1 MRNNVINA
9 KSRQYTK
16 SGLTGE
22 KMTVTWRHYISGINT
37 YTLYDNGAST
47 TFPFAY
53 GGIPVPYNAYFTSLS
68 LASMPYSNRQ
78 FPNGSS
84 ATLSV
89 YADGV
94 LLGSQTQA
102 HTNTVREYVKF
113 DFQRKLLIN
122 KDEVITLRLQ
132 VNGEFWYCAT
142 TSIITER

>member
-22 KMTVTWRHYISGINT
+22 KMTVTWRHYISGINS

-47 TFPFAY
+47 AFPFAY

-68 LASMPYSNRQ
+68 LASMPYSTRQ

-89 YADGV
+89 YADNV

-102 HTNTVREYVKF
+102 YGNNVREYVKF

-122 KDEVITLRLQ
+122 KDQVITLRLQ
-132 VNGEFWYCAT
+132 VNGQWWYSCT

>member
-1 MRNNVINA
+1 MRYGDG
-9 KSRQYTK
+9 SSPYQL
-16 SGLTGE
+16 S
-22 KMTVTWRHYISGINT
+22 
-37 YTLYDNGAST
+37 
-47 TFPFAY
+47 PF
-53 GGIPVPYNAYFTSLS
+53 YFISLS
-68 LASMPYSNRQ
+68 LASMPYLTKQ

-89 YADGV
+89 YADNV
-94 LLGSQTQA
+94 LLGSQSQA
-102 HTNTVREYVKF
+102 YGNNVREYVKF

>member
-1 MRNNVINA
+1 MRNNIVQA
-9 KSRQYTK
+9 KSTDSVSRGYA
-16 SGLTGE
+16 SE
-22 KMTVTWRHYISGINT
+22 KMTVTWRHNINGVNT
-37 YTLYDNGAST
+37 YTLYDIGENTA
-47 TFPFAY
+47 FPFSY

-113 DFQRKLLIN
+113 DFQRQLLIN
-122 KDEVITLRLQ
+122 KDQVITLRLQ
-132 VNGEFWYCAT
+132 VNGQWWYCAT

>member
-22 KMTVTWRHYISGINT
+22 KMTVTWRHNINGVNT
-37 YTLYDNGAST
+37 YTLYDIGENTA
-47 TFPFAY
+47 FPFSY

-84 ATLSV
+84 VTLSV
-89 YADGV
+89 YADNV

-102 HTNTVREYVKF
+102 HANTVREYVKF
-113 DFQRKLLIN
+113 DFQRQLLISKN
-122 KDEVITLRLQ
+122 QVITLRLQ
-132 VNGEFWYCAT
+132 VNGQWWYCAT

>member
-1 MRNNVINA
+1 MRNNITQA
-9 KSRQYTK
+9 KSTDSVFRGFA
-16 SGLTGE
+16 SE

-47 TFPFAY
+47 AFPFSY

-68 LASMPYSNRQ
+68 LASMPYLTKQ

-89 YADGV
+89 YADNV

-102 HTNTVREYVKF
+102 YGNNVREYVKF

-122 KDEVITLRLQ
+122 KDQVITLRLQ

-142 TSIITER
+142 TLIITER

>member
-22 KMTVTWRHYISGINT
+22 KMTVTWHHYIDSVNT
-37 YTLYDNGAST
+37 FTLYSDGVNTA
-47 TFPFAY
+47 FPFSY

-68 LASMPYSNRQ
+68 LASMPYLTKQ

-89 YADGV
+89 YADNV

-102 HTNTVREYVKF
+102 YGNNVREYVKF

-122 KDEVITLRLQ
+122 KDQVITLRLQ

>member
-37 YTLYDNGAST
+37 YTIYDNGAST

-68 LASMPYSNRQ
+68 LASMPYSTRQ

-113 DFQRKLLIN
+113 DFQRQLLIN
-122 KDEVITLRLQ
+122 KDQVITLRLQ
-132 VNGEFWYCAT
+132 VNGQWWYCAT

>member
-1 MRNNVINA
+1 MRNNITQA
-9 KSRQYTK
+9 KSTDSVFRGFA
-16 SGLTGE
+16 SE
-22 KMTVTWRHYISGINT
+22 KMTVTWQHYIDSVNT
-37 YTLYDNGAST
+37 FTLYSDGVNTA
-47 TFPFAY
+47 FPFSY

-68 LASMPYSNRQ
+68 LASMPYLTKQ

-89 YADGV
+89 YADNV

-102 HTNTVREYVKF
+102 YGNNVREYVKF

-132 VNGEFWYCAT
+132 VNGEWWYCAT
-142 TSIITER
+142 TSIITQR

>member
-37 YTLYDNGAST
+37 YTLYDNGANT

-68 LASMPYSNRQ
+68 LASMPYSTRQ
-78 FPNGSS
+78 FPSGSS

-89 YADGV
+89 YADNV

-102 HTNTVREYVKF
+102 YTNTVREYVKF

>member
-1 MRNNVINA
+1 MRNNITQA
-9 KSRQYTK
+9 KSTDSVFRGFA
-16 SGLTGE
+16 SE
-22 KMTVTWRHYISGINT
+22 KMTVTWRHYIDSVNT
-37 YTLYDNGAST
+37 FTLYSDGVNTA
-47 TFPFAY
+47 FPFSY

-68 LASMPYSNRQ
+68 LASMPYSTKQ

-113 DFQRKLLIN
+113 DFGRELSIN
-122 KDEVITLRLQ
+122 ADQVITLRLQ
-132 VNGEFWYCAT
+132 VNGEWWYCAT
-142 TSIITER
+142 TSIITQR